1 MERELIL
8 LKSKEFI
15 LTEEEIEIE
24 KENMK
29 RIFPYIESFN
39 AFVVTN
45 EVLDLKEHK
54 KVTGR
59 NRLLKAFCGEK
70 SEQELFIICNN

>member
-8 LKSKEFI
+8 LKPKDSI
-15 LTEEEIEIE
+15 LSLEEIETE
-24 KENMK
+24 KQNMK
-29 RIFPYIESFN
+29 KLFPYIESFN

-45 EVLDLKEHK
+45 EVIDMNEHK

-59 NRLLKAFCGEK
+59 HRLLKAFCGEK
-70 SEQELFIICNN
+70 SEHELFIFCNN